1 MPDSHLVE
9 EKVASQELVKG
20 SFIHAFRDTVK
31 LPDGKLATREYVA
44 HPGAVMIIPLLE
56 DSNGAIRL
64 VLERQFRYPLGQ
76 VMIEFPAGKLDP
88 GESIGKPR
96 YEFMSHCLGAESGA
110 GTIGY
115 DEHVALKAAG
125 RLARL
130 GGRHTSAGRKVEP

>member
-56 DSNGAIRL
+56 DPNGAIRL

-76 VMIEFPAGKLDP
+76 VMMRYPDQPDP
-88 GESIGKPR
+88 KKMIK
-96 YEFMSHCLGAESGA
+96 
-110 GTIGY
+110 
-115 DEHVALKAAG
+115 D
-125 RLARL
+125 LARTVHQQQDFNQHDEKNFNYKIL
-130 GGRHTSAGRKVEP
+130 LIKLYSIHDNYTLKLFIYYSL